1 MKIRRSLMIITTFSL
16 LGSSVAQVNPTGFPI
31 FDTPVTLSMMGPKA
45 AIHGPWDQLRLFT
58 EMEDLTNIQFTFDTP
73 PQESFEER
81 KNLVFASGN
90 LPDVFFGALLPTDE
104 ITYGSQGLLIPLEE
118 LIPQYAPNVQRLL
131 DENPEIRRSI
141 TAPDGHI
148 YSLPYIVDV
157 PRDLT
162 GKVWINRTWLEALGL
177 DIPRDVGAFR
187 EALAA
192 FGTQDP
198 DPRVE
203 ELPISGAGLGAVRFA
218 MMSAFGFIGEDNINV
233 RDGTVVFTKTQPAY
247 REYLAFMQ
255 GLYEEALLDPQIF
268 TDTVAQQNAKGANG
282 QLGVFSA
289 AGAFV
294 TVGTERDADY
304 VALPPLTSELSPE
317 PVWSR
322 GTGVTTGVFALSSSN
337 PQPEASL
344 RWADYLYSE
353 EGIRLSVMGVEGQ
366 DWRWLDQAKTQWER
380 IVPEGVNPE
389 EYRGGSVTPNAGLAT
404 PTVFSADFMLKQAS
418 ELDARIDQETETK
431 YVPHWQVAY
440 PTLYFTPEE
449 QSQINILSTDM
460 DTFIERFEADVISG
474 RQSLDD
480 WDNYVATLERIGAQE
495 TTQIYQTAYDRWA
508 SAGAE

>member
-1 MKIRRSLMIITTFSL
+1 MKIRHSLMIIMTFSL
-16 LGSSVAQVNPTGFPI
+16 LGSSVAQEVNPTGFPI

-58 EMEDLTNIQFTFDTP
+58 EMEELTNIDFTFITP

-81 KNLVFASGN
+81 KNLVFASGD
-90 LPDVFFGALLPTDE
+90 LPDVFFGALTPADE
-104 ITYGSQGLLIPLEE
+104 ITYGSQGLLVPLEE
-118 LIPQYAPNVQRLL
+118 LIPQYAPSVQRLL
-131 DENPEIRRSI
+131 DENPEIRLSI

-177 DIPRDVGAFR
+177 EMPRDVEAFR

-198 DPRVE
+198 DPQVE
-203 ELPISGAGLGAVRFA
+203 EIPMSGAGLGAVRFA

-247 REYLAFMQ
+247 REYLAFMR
-255 GLYEEALLDPQIF
+255 GLHEEDLLDPQIF

-304 VALPPLTSELSPE
+304 VALPPPDQRTQPGAGLVAGNGDHDGRVRHLVQQPAARSLAPLGR
-317 PVWSR
+317 PPLLRR
-322 GTGVTTGVFALSSSN
+322 GHPAFGDGC
-337 PQPEASL
+337 
-344 RWADYLYSE
+344 R
-353 EGIRLSVMGVEGQ
+353 R
-366 DWRWLDQAKTQWER
+366 
-380 IVPEGVNPE
+380 
-389 EYRGGSVTPNAGLAT
+389 AGLALARRGRDA
-404 PTVFSADFMLKQAS
+404 VGADR
-418 ELDARIDQETETK
+418 ARRGQ
-431 YVPHWQVAY
+431 P
-440 PTLYFTPEE
+440 
-449 QSQINILSTDM
+449 
-460 DTFIERFEADVISG
+460 
-474 RQSLDD
+474 
-480 WDNYVATLERIGAQE
+480 
-495 TTQIYQTAYDRWA
+495 
-508 SAGAE
+508 